1 MTRKE
6 KLWSKHWISEG
17 IRTIHESHLEDNE
30 PLVMTVDHLVR
41 RGIQIKGED
50 GIHEKRRM
58 VVGVLCHWFDKDQN
72 YQQGRFNTNEIFP
85 AEIVKESKLESWL
98 EETNGKE
105 IL

>member
-1 MTRKE
+1 
-6 KLWSKHWISEG
+6 
-17 IRTIHESHLEDNE
+17 
-30 PLVMTVDHLVR
+30 
-41 RGIQIKGED
+41 
-50 GIHEKRRM
+50 M